1 MAGSARDRI
10 VVSGVIEMARS
21 LDLGVVA
28 EGVETEEQLVVLA
41 RAGCT
46 TYQGYLC
53 SRPLAA
59 DELADFV
66 TNRSE
71 EHTSELQSLMRI
83 SYAVFCL
90 KKTKTQIAKRH
101 YYYTQL
107 NT

>member
-1 MAGSARDRI
+1 MTGSARDRV

-28 EGVETEEQLVVLA
+28 EGVETEEQLAMLA

-59 DELADFV
+59 DELAGFV
-66 TNRSE
+66 KNWESARKAGCPTR
-71 EHTSELQSLMRI
+71 L
-83 SYAVFCL
+83 CL
-90 KKTKTQIAKRH
+90 CHFAQIGRAACRERVCPS
-101 YYYTQL
+101 
-107 NT
+107 

>member
-1 MAGSARDRI
+1 MIGSARDLV

-28 EGVETEEQLVVLA
+28 EGVETEEQLAMLA

-59 DELADFV
+59 DELAGFV
-66 TNRSE
+66 KNWESARKAGRSE
-71 EHTSELQSLMRI
+71 EHTSGLQSLMRI

-90 KKTKTQIAKRH
+90 KKKKKQNKE
-101 YYYTQL
+101 
-107 NT
+107 